1 MGVRLLDK
9 LTMLYKELECYS
21 KCNLKDEMAKRLET
35 YSTEL
40 LNALTEKNKDII
52 MNVNS
57 KKALKEVIENGYD

>member
-1 MGVRLLDK
+1 
-9 LTMLYKELECYS
+9 MLYKELEYYS
-21 KCNLKDEMAKRLET
+21 KCNLKYETAKRLET

>member
-1 MGVRLLDK
+1 
-9 LTMLYKELECYS
+9 MLYKELEYYS